1 MCTAASPPAAAHL
14 AESPWASRPR
24 ALGVWAMG
32 APRQATK
39 GPIPMDN
46 QTRHE
51 LWIVTAVTL
60 APIPLL
66 TALAVIAAL
75 Q

>member
-1 MCTAASPPAAAHL
+1 MRLDQQVPKSRSCRRWNYAAREPFVSHKGTAL
-14 AESPWASRPR
+14 
-24 ALGVWAMG
+24 
-32 APRQATK
+32 
-39 GPIPMDN
+39 MDK

-51 LWIVTAVTL
+51 LWIVGAAAL

-66 TALAVIAAL
+66 TAIALIAAL